1 MVVEVIVTDQFA
13 DWYHSLDERDADAV
27 EFSIGLLEQ
36 FGVTL
41 GAPHSS
47 RIRGTM
53 LRELRIQSGGRPLR
67 AFYAFD
73 PARQAVVLTGGDK
86 TGDDRLYRTKIA
98 EAVTLWNEYLTG
110 K

>member
-1 MVVEVIVTDQFA
+1 VATEVIVTDQFR
-13 DWYHSLDERDADAV
+13 DWYRSLDDKDADAV

-36 FGVTL
+36 FGVAL

-47 RIRGTM
+47 KIVGTA

-67 AFYAFD
+67 TFYAFD
-73 PARQAVVLTGGDK
+73 PKRRAVLLIGGDK
-86 TGDDRLYRTKIA
+86 TGDGRFYRKMIA
-98 EAVTLWNEYLTG
+98 EATVLWNDYLAG